1 MKIKFSKLIPAV
13 ILLTVYSSVLGQ
25 EQQPKLIKRMSIHDI
40 FIQIGSNS
48 MPNIYATL
56 IDFKTI
62 VPQSVLL
69 NRDLTDYSLSDD
81 ATTTN
86 NSMFSVVLGI
96 QFSDKQKKTYIANP
110 LLRIGI
116 SYFSGTILNGSLY
129 KEERKQYDTLTSSQ
143 TGHTYYFDSIT
154 SQSYNLVYFEYK

>member
-1 MKIKFSKLIPAV
+1 
-13 ILLTVYSSVLGQ
+13 
-25 EQQPKLIKRMSIHDI
+25 MSIHDI

-56 IDFKTI
+56 MDFKTI

-86 NSMFSVVLGI
+86 NSMFSIVLGI
-96 QFSDKQKKTYIANP
+96 QFSNKQKK
-110 LLRIGI
+110 L
-116 SYFSGTILNGSLY
+116 
-129 KEERKQYDTLTSSQ
+129 TLQ
-143 TGHTYYFDSIT
+143 TRC
-154 SQSYNLVYFEYK
+154 